1 MSRDA
6 FFPGLVSV
14 VRIVILWC
22 SAFWLF
28 TMTEYREI
36 YGVALGPFLLFGI
49 GSFLILW
56 LFLQQPRT
64 LPALMSLG
72 TGIALVGGGVLL
84 SRY

>member
-28 TMTEYREI
+28 TMTEYGEI
-36 YGVALGPFLLFGI
+36 YGVALGPFLLF
-49 GSFLILW
+49 
-56 LFLQQPRT
+56 T
-64 LPALMSLG
+64 LPSLLLQTLTKFQILPITLHIRHKGGFFLVKVAL
-72 TGIALVGGGVLL
+72 
-84 SRY
+84 

>member
-28 TMTEYREI
+28 TMTEYGEI
-36 YGVALGPFLLFGI
+36 YGPMRRLR
-49 GSFLILW
+49 
-56 LFLQQPRT
+56 RT
-64 LPALMSLG
+64 GRHLCGNFMWWGCRP
-72 TGIALVGGGVLL
+72 
-84 SRY
+84 

>member
-36 YGVALGPFLLFGI
+36 YGVALGRFC
-49 GSFLILW
+49 
-56 LFLQQPRT
+56 
-64 LPALMSLG
+64 SL
-72 TGIALVGGGVLL
+72 ASVR
-84 SRY
+84 S

>member
-28 TMTEYREI
+28 TMTEYGEI

-49 GSFLILW
+49 L
-56 LFLQQPRT
+56 
-64 LPALMSLG
+64 
-72 TGIALVGGGVLL
+72 
-84 SRY
+84 